1 MMNQPI
7 KQYILELIE
16 DNNHE
21 LEYVI
26 KDYYDNK
33 IKDTDDPRFVR
44 TLTKE
49 SLLKNILKVINN
61 LEAENNGV

>member
-1 MMNQPI
+1 MNQPI

-26 KDYYDNK
+26 NDYDND
-33 IKDTDDPRFVR
+33 IINDDDPRFVR
-44 TLTKE
+44 VLTKE

>member
-1 MMNQPI
+1 MNQPI

-26 KDYYDNK
+26 SDYDND
-33 IKDTDDPRFVR
+33 IINDNDPRFVR
-44 TLTKE
+44 VLTKE

>member
-1 MMNQPI
+1 MNQAI

-26 KDYYDNK
+26 NDYDNDN
-33 IKDTDDPRFVR
+33 INDNDPRFVR
-44 TLTKE
+44 VLTKE

>member
-1 MMNQPI
+1 MNQPI

-26 KDYYDNK
+26 NDYDND
-33 IKDTDDPRFVR
+33 IINDNDPRFVR
-44 TLTKE
+44 VLTKE

>member
-26 KDYYDNK
+26 SDYDND
-33 IKDTDDPRFVR
+33 IINDNDPRFVR
-44 TLTKE
+44 VLTKE

>member
-1 MMNQPI
+1 MNQPI

-26 KDYYDNK
+26 NDYDND
-33 IKDTDDPRFVR
+33 IINDYDPRFVR
-44 TLTKE
+44 VLTKE

-61 LEAENNGV
+61 LEDESNGV

>member
-7 KQYILELIE
+7 KQYILELID

-26 KDYYDNK
+26 SDYDND
-33 IKDTDDPRFVR
+33 IINDNDPRFVR
-44 TLTKE
+44 VLTKE

>member
-1 MMNQPI
+1 MNQPI

-26 KDYYDNK
+26 NDYDND
-33 IKDTDDPRFVR
+33 IINDDDPRFVR
-44 TLTKE
+44 VLTKE

-61 LEAENNGV
+61 LEVENNGV

>member
-1 MMNQPI
+1 MNQPI

-21 LEYVI
+21 LKYVI
-26 KDYYDNK
+26 NDYDND
-33 IKDTDDPRFVR
+33 IINDDDPRFVR
-44 TLTKE
+44 VLTKE

>member
-1 MMNQPI
+1 MNQPI

-26 KDYYDNK
+26 SDYDNN
-33 IKDTDDPRFVR
+33 IINDNDPRFVR
-44 TLTKE
+44 VLTKE

>member
-1 MMNQPI
+1 MNQPI

-26 KDYYDNK
+26 KDYDNNK
-33 IKDTDDPRFVR
+33 IKDDHPRFVR

>member
-26 KDYYDNK
+26 KDYDNNK
-33 IKDTDDPRFVR
+33 IKDDHPRFVR